1 MKMGSCR
8 DAVCR
13 CSCASV
19 KRRSIGADTETALR
33 RSAST
38 SSSTSANLFFATRSS
53 IFALLPA
60 AVLAVVLCGCATTRA
75 RVVEVAATR
84 HTETVGRADKNLF
97 LTDGASKILFQ
108 PERLPVA
115 EQREEFYVRWTGAQV
130 DSVKFEY
137 RQVNLP
143 NKLMEQTCAPNGRHW
158 NVFAVRGDDFVNGGP
173 VSAWRVSLWNGTQP
187 RSERGK
193 LLAEQKSALW

>member
-1 MKMGSCR
+1 MRMGSCP
-8 DAVCR
+8 DAVCRCSCASVR

-33 RSAST
+33 PPATIFFRRFTLHALHST
-38 SSSTSANLFFATRSS
+38 LFTLLFA
-53 IFALLPA
+53 ALA
-60 AVLAVVLCGCATTRA
+60 GCATTRA
-75 RVVEVAATR
+75 RVVEVTAAK
-84 HTETVGRADKNLF
+84 HTETVGRADKDLF
-97 LTDGASKILFQ
+97 LTDRASRILFQ
-108 PERLPVA
+108 SERLPVA

-158 NVFAVRGDDFVNGGP
+158 NVFAVCGDDFVNGGP
-173 VSAWRVSLWNGTQP
+173 VSAWRVSLWNGTQF
-187 RSERGK
+187 
-193 LLAEQKSALW
+193 LAEKKSALW

>member
-1 MKMGSCR
+1 MITSDQLNGRK
-8 DAVCR
+8 DAQ
-13 CSCASV
+13 
-19 KRRSIGADTETALR
+19 
-33 RSAST
+33 RSARSWFAAIRRFF
-38 SSSTSANLFFATRSS
+38 SLRLLRLFAAMA
-53 IFALLPA
+53 IPALA
-60 AVLAVVLCGCATTRA
+60 GCATTRA
-75 RVVEVAATR
+75 RVEEVTAAK

-97 LTDGASKILFQ
+97 LTGGASKILFQ

-158 NVFAVRGDDFVNGGP
+158 NVFAVRGEDFVNGGP
-173 VSAWRVSLWNGTQP
+173 VSAWRVSLWNGTQF
-187 RSERGK
+187 
-193 LLAEQKSALW
+193 LAEQKSALW

>member
-1 MKMGSCR
+1 MRTNGSQI
-8 DAVCR
+8 ASI
-13 CSCASV
+13 SCGSRLSAFAA
-19 KRRSIGADTETALR
+19 RRRPAAIFFRRFTLHALR
-33 RSAST
+33 ST
-38 SSSTSANLFFATRSS
+38 LFTLLFAT
-53 IFALLPA
+53 
-60 AVLAVVLCGCATTRA
+60 LAGCATTRA
-75 RVVEVAATR
+75 RVVEVTATR

-97 LTDGASKILFQ
+97 LTDRASKILFQ

-143 NKLMEQTCAPNGRHW
+143 NKLMEQTCTPNGRHW
-158 NVFAVRGDDFVNGGP
+158 NVFAVRGEDFVNGGP

-193 LLAEQKSALW
+193 LLAEKKSALW